1 MTAGFA
7 KGSTR
12 SKVSQYLSLSSEDVV
27 VSSIISATVLSESI
41 FVAFYE
47 FREFNV
53 RLMNPDREMRGKNK
67 IKVQHLDA

>member
-1 MTAGFA
+1 MTARFA

-12 SKVSQYLSLSSEDVV
+12 SKVGQYLSLSSEDVV
-27 VSSIISATVLSESI
+27 VSIISATVLSESI
-41 FVAFYE
+41 FVAFCE
-47 FREFNV
+47 FREFDV